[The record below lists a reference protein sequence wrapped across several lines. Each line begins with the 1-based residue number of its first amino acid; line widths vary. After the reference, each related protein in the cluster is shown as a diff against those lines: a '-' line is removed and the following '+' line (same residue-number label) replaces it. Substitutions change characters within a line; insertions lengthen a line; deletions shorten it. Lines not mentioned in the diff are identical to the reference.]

1 VKWAERW
8 MARAQRKAARRD
20 ERFRR
25 HQDGVR
31 AGTESPGFLDRLE
44 SSGVL
49 DPANPRHFPRH
60 VNAGWPLDARPDDA
74 SLRLA
79 NAWLTW
85 VGHGPVA
92 GPDGVAV
99 RIWIRSADQDLPF
112 GYTPGDQGWVR
123 RRDIAASG
131 NDYTVCIR
139 RMPAGRAQAIRRFAF
154 ETSARWYAVG
164 LAQKVREGR
173 YHRAAANRY
182 PCRAAPDRR
191 PGPCPGRGDLRG
203 GPAGG
208 TRLRLAAAAGKCAV
222 APGTNGP
229 AINLPGGGTSQRQHT
244 TPPDTRVS
252 TARNDQF
259 CAC

>member
-164 LAQKVREGR
+164 LAQKVREVGIT
-173 YHRAAANRY
+173 AL
-182 PCRAAPDRR
+182 R
-191 PGPCPGRGDLRG
+191 PTDIPAGPRPTAGLDHVLAEGIYGVGLQVGRGFG
-203 GPAGG
+203 W
-208 TRLRLAAAAGKCAV
+208 
-222 APGTNGP
+222 
-229 AINLPGGGTSQRQHT
+229 LPR
-244 TPPDTRVS
+244 RVRAQWRR
-252 TARNDQF
+252 ARTGRR
-259 CAC
+259 

>member
-1 VKWAERW
+1 
-8 MARAQRKAARRD
+8 MARAQRKAALRD

-49 DPANPRHFPRH
+49 DPANPRHFPRY
-60 VNAGWPLDARPDDA
+60 VNADWPLDARPDEA

-79 NAWLTW
+79 SAWLTW

-112 GYTPGDQGWVR
+112 GYTPGDQEWGR

-131 NDYTVCIR
+131 NNYTALRPADI
-139 RMPAGRAQAIRRFAF
+139 PAGPRPTVGLDHVLAEGIYGVGLQAGRGFGWLPRRVRAQWRR
-154 ETSARWYAVG
+154 ART
-164 LAQKVREGR
+164 GR
-173 YHRAAANRY
+173 R
-182 PCRAAPDRR
+182 
-191 PGPCPGRGDLRG
+191 
-203 GPAGG
+203 
-208 TRLRLAAAAGKCAV
+208 
-222 APGTNGP
+222 
-229 AINLPGGGTSQRQHT
+229 
-244 TPPDTRVS
+244 
-252 TARNDQF
+252 
-259 CAC
+259 